1 MPVYEID
8 LYELH
13 KQTYRVEAA
22 SPALAL
28 QKIEEMDCKPVP
40 DSLVYLR
47 TIPEGSL
54 ESLDEAFPGLIDELE
69 ELGIDHYEE
78 TSIYDMRQV
87 D

>member
-28 QKIEEMDCKPVP
+28 QKIEEMDCEPVP

-54 ESLDEAFPGLIDELE
+54 ESLDEAFPGLINEMDK
-69 ELGIDHYEE
+69 LGMDYQEE
-78 TSIYDMRQV
+78 TSIYEMRQV

>member
-28 QKIEEMDCKPVP
+28 QKIEDMDCKPVP

-47 TIPEGSL
+47 TMPEGSL
-54 ESLDEAFPGLIDELE
+54 QCLDEAFPGLIDELE
-69 ELGIDHYEE
+69 ELGLDPYEE
-78 TSIYDMRQV
+78 TSIYEMRQV

>member
-28 QKIEEMDCKPVP
+28 QKIEDMDCKPVP

-54 ESLDEAFPGLIDELE
+54 QCLNEAFPGLIDELDK
-69 ELGIDHYEE
+69 LGMDHHEE
-78 TSIYDMRQV
+78 TSIYEMRQV